1 MGKCL
6 VLWSSCSSVVLEW
19 YWLWGSDS
27 HDHDHVLSSYCSVSG
42 LLSKRLLHL
51 FTCADVCLWY
61 TWWLE
66 VNLELVV
73 SYSVGP
79 GDWTQIVSFSSR
91 CLYPL
96 SHLTKP
102 IFVLFSIRQLCSPGQ
117 PWTHY
122 VFQDDLELP
131 SSCPHLRIIVWT
143 MVPGHWLMLFSASCF
158 PFCLIYESLKK
169 TPVPQN
175 KFCIWREGLGIG
187 LSSNTIANP
196 RTNWFT
202 ETLGSWFVRF
212 QTTVFLLW
220 ACGETAHCGQSRRQ
234 KE

>member
-1 MGKCL
+1 MGKWLKYQDLKVIGTIFYLGLCL
-6 VLWSSCSSVVLEW
+6 TRPWKPRQRGPRR
-19 YWLWGSDS
+19 WLSFLFP
-27 HDHDHVLSSYCSVSG
+27 DHLSW
-42 LLSKRLLHL
+42 
-51 FTCADVCLWY
+51 DVC
-61 TWWLE
+61 
-66 VNLELVV
+66 
-73 SYSVGP
+73 
-79 GDWTQIVSFSSR
+79 
-91 CLYPL
+91 C
-96 SHLTKP
+96 
-102 IFVLFSIRQLCSPGQ
+102 
-117 PWTHY
+117 Y

>member
-122 VFQDDLELP
+122 VFQDDLKTHVPPISSTLALGLQVWATLSRFIRCWWWNPVGKHFELHPCSQPGSGFLVEFP
-131 SSCPHLRIIVWT
+131 SS
-143 MVPGHWLMLFSASCF
+143 
-158 PFCLIYESLKK
+158 
-169 TPVPQN
+169 
-175 KFCIWREGLGIG
+175 
-187 LSSNTIANP
+187 
-196 RTNWFT
+196 
-202 ETLGSWFVRF
+202 
-212 QTTVFLLW
+212 
-220 ACGETAHCGQSRRQ
+220 
-234 KE
+234 